1 MKNAEFV
8 SRILNDI
15 NALTK
20 DVHVSRRWIL
30 SIGRQKAR
38 AYIAQRWADG
48 TLFGEESLFTH
59 IGCLEMERVRTVDCC
74 VEEFKVCRILMRSK
88 RRIPGLIY
96 SRLGPA
102 IIRVAN
108 VVDDTVFSPISLR
121 RYANQRERKYANVE
135 GQYYYYLNDGYIYIP
150 DVAVKLINVDLIT
163 LDRRA
168 AMELS
173 SCDPDKTE
181 ECVSEW
187 DYDFICPDKLIE
199 FVANETLREVLNKIQ
214 IPTDENPNMDSN
226 VKTQKI
232 Q

>member
-1 MKNAEFV
+1 MKNSEFV

-59 IGCLEMERVRTVDCC
+59 IGCLEMERVRSVDCC
-74 VEEFKVCRILMRSK
+74 VEEFRVCRILMRSK
-88 RRIPGLIY
+88 KRLPDLIY
-96 SRLGPA
+96 SRIGPA
-102 IIRVAN
+102 IIRVSN
-108 VVDDTVFSPISLR
+108 VVDDVVFSPISLR
-121 RYANQRERKYANVE
+121 RYVNNRDRKYASIE
-135 GQYYYYLNDGYIYIP
+135 GQYYYYVRDGYLYIP
-150 DVAVKLINVDLIT
+150 DVAVKMVSVDLIT

-168 AMELS
+168 AEELS
-173 SCDPDKTE
+173 ACEPERRDV
-181 ECVSEW
+181 CVSEW
-187 DYDFICPDKLIE
+187 DYDFVCPDKLIE
-199 FVANETLREVLNKIQ
+199 YVASETLREVSTKLQ
-214 IPTDENPNMDSN
+214 VPTDENPDMDVN
-226 VKTQKI
+226 KKTQKI